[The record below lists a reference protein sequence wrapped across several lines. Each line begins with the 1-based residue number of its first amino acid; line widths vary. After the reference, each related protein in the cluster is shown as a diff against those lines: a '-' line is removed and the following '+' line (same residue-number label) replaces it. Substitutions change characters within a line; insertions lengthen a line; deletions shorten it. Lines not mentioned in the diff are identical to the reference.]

1 MPTRKRTGL
10 LAGAVATA
18 LLAFPGIASAAV
30 TSNVAAGALTV
41 TSDAADPITITA
53 VNGQVK
59 VNGADPG
66 TGAVNANTITSIAVT
81 GGPGANAIDLAG
93 VTPTTYPGITGLN
106 VTVDGGG
113 GNDTITG
120 SEHADLLDGNA
131 GDDRIVPNDNPAPP
145 NVVRDDARGGLGDD
159 TIVWNGGDDDD
170 LNEGGPGVDTI
181 QVNGAAANETFTVNA
196 AAGRVIFD
204 RALPT
209 PTPPGLFNIDIG
221 TAEVLDL
228 NMNGG
233 DDNVTAGAGL
243 DALGF
248 KLDVDGGAGNDT
260 IDGSD
265 AADLLAGG
273 DGDDRIIPDDNP
285 AGPGAPR
292 DDARGDAG
300 NDTIVWNGGDDD
312 DLNEGGDGVDT
323 IEVNGAAFDETF
335 TVKPGPNGRV
345 IFDRALPTPTPPGL
359 FNIDIGTAEVL
370 DLNMNAG
377 NDTLV
382 TDPGMPGFKIDAEGA
397 DGDDRIDGGDAADL
411 LSGGNGND
419 RIVPD
424 DNPAGTRDVARG
436 DAGDDTIVWNGGD
449 DDDVNDGGDGNDTS
463 EVNGADAGERFT
475 LEPSATAGRVAFD
488 RTSTN
493 PAPFSIDIGTTERLL
508 LNANGGD
515 DVVLGSSGLAG
526 LIAAEFN
533 GGDGDDAIRGTDAE
547 DRIDAGRGHDVVNSR
562 DRAEDLV
569 DCGPGIDLARVD
581 RRDFLRGCNLVLGGH
596 LKVRVAAK
604 KVEVANGIA
613 ALPLKCA
620 GTKACKGTVRLR
632 HDGKTLARGK
642 FTIRNRSK
650 VVRLELNQKG
660 RRLLARGD
668 RSVRVQFDAK
678 DRRGNGWRATQ
689 RVTLAH

>member
-1 MPTRKRTGL
+1 MATRMRTGL

-30 TSNVAAGALTV
+30 TSNVANGALTV
-41 TSDAADPITITA
+41 TSNAGDAITITA
-53 VNGQVK
+53 DNGQVK

-66 TGAVNANTITSIAVT
+66 SGAVNANTITSITVT
-81 GGPGANAIDLAG
+81 GDAGANVINLGG

-120 SEHADLLDGNA
+120 SEHADLLDGDD

-145 NVVRDDARGGLGDD
+145 NVVRDDARGGAGDD

-170 LNEGGPGVDTI
+170 LNEGGPGTDTI
-181 QVNGAAANETFTVNA
+181 QVNGAGANETFTVNA
-196 AAGRVIFD
+196 AGGRVIFD

-228 NMNGG
+228 NMNAG
-233 DDNVTAGAGL
+233 DDAVTASAGL

-248 KLDVDGGAGNDT
+248 KLDVDGGAGNDS

-265 AADLLAGG
+265 AADLLSGG
-273 DGDDRIIPDDNP
+273 DGDDRIVPDDNP
-285 AGPGAPR
+285 AGPNAPR

-323 IEVNGAAFDETF
+323 IEVNGAVFDETF

-345 IFDRALPTPTPPGL
+345 TFDRALPTPTPPGL

-382 TDPGMPGFKIDAEGA
+382 VDAGMPGFKIDAEGA

-411 LSGGNGND
+411 LAGGNGND

-449 DDDVNDGGDGNDTS
+449 DDDVNDGGDGDDTS

-533 GGDGDDAIRGTDAE
+533 GGDGNDAIRGTDAE
-547 DRIDAGRGHDVVNSR
+547 DRLDGGKGHDVVNSR
-562 DRAEDLV
+562 DKAEDLV

-581 RRDFLRGCNLVLGGH
+581 RRDFLRGCNLILGGH

-632 HDGKTLARGK
+632 HDGRTLASGK
-642 FTIRNRSK
+642 FTIKNRSK
-650 VVRLELNQKG
+650 VVRLELNMKG

-668 RSVRVQFDAK
+668 RSVLVQFDAK

-689 RVTLAH
+689 RITLAR